1 MTGSPPPFT
10 VTITTFAAG
19 VLASALLQDAGIF
32 APGAAVLFTAAV
44 TLAAVAIRWPA
55 ALLAAALAAG
65 MGWFAL
71 QAGEVRASRLAEHLG
86 GRDVFVTGVVANFP
100 QQGRRGRVWFL
111 FRPLTAHLGGAAVV
125 HPHLLSLRDY
135 AGGSYRQG
143 EAWRLRV
150 RLRPPHG
157 ARNPAGHDR
166 ERWMFLRGIGGGG
179 YVVADQRNQRLGA
192 PPAWNIVPQW
202 RARVL
207 AGVRELLAES
217 PHRGMIEA
225 LAVGVR
231 ESLSEAQWEVLRA
244 GGTAHLVAI
253 SGLHIGLVAGLGF
266 VLAGVLW
273 RLAVI
278 FGPRRF
284 FGGRPPRRWRC
295 CLPVALGFALF
306 YAALAGFSVPTQ
318 RALVMLLAFT
328 ATRLIDRRTGLFYGL
343 AAALFGVLLLDPLPV
358 LTAGFWLSFVAVAVI
373 GLALVN
379 APPSSTVP
387 VVDSPTMTAR
397 FAHWLRLNVRL
408 AVRVQVALTLAM
420 APALLLFFQQAP
432 PLAPL
437 VNLVVVPWFGMTV
450 VPAVLFAAAALLMD
464 ATAAAEVLLAA
475 AEGAVAAAWPV
486 MAAAAKLPL
495 AALPKPSPWTLA
507 AAAVAV
513 FLLLAAR
520 KMPGRWLAPAFAAPL
535 VFGAPPPPPEGA
547 LRVTVLDAGQ
557 GLAVLVRTRRHSLL
571 YDAGPAYPGFD
582 AGARV
587 VVPSLRA
594 LGVARLDALVLS
606 HGDHD
611 HAGGAAAVVRAFRP
625 ARVLSGEAGR
635 FAGAEFCVDGQKWT
649 WDGVTFTFLAP
660 PPGAA
665 DNPNNASCVLRLA
678 VGGAGGS
685 VLLTGDI
692 ERAAERELLARHR
705 SRLRAAAVLVP
716 HHGSRTSSSPAFVA
730 AVGAPVAI
738 VSAACHSRHGHPHPQ
753 VAARY
758 RRAGGEV
765 WNTGEEGAITL
776 TLSPGSALAVTSER
790 RRRPGLWGKSCA
802 GRRAGLLSRRR
813 A

>member
-32 APGAAVLFTAAV
+32 APGAGVLFTAAL
-44 TLAAVAIRWPA
+44 TLAIAAIRWPV

-86 GRDVFVTGVVANFP
+86 GRDVFVTGVVADFP
-100 QQGRRGRVWFL
+100 QYGRGRARFL
-111 FRPLTAHLGGAAVV
+111 FRPLSAHHGGAAIA

-135 AGGSYRQG
+135 DGGSYRQG
-143 EAWRLRV
+143 ETWRLRL
-150 RLRPPHG
+150 RLRPPFG

-179 YVVADQRNQRLGA
+179 YVVADQRNQLLRA

-207 AGVRELLAES
+207 AGVRKLLAES
-217 PHRGMIEA
+217 PHRGMVEA

-231 ESLSEAQWEVLRA
+231 ESLGRAQWEVLRA

-273 RLAVI
+273 RLAVV

-284 FGGRPPRRWRC
+284 FGGRPPRRWHC
-295 CLPVALGFALF
+295 CLPVALAFALF
-306 YAALAGFSVPTQ
+306 YAALAGFSLPTQ
-318 RALVMLLAFT
+318 RALVMLIAFT
-328 ATRLIDRRTGLFYGL
+328 ATRLLDRRTGLFYGL
-343 AAALFGVLLLDPLPV
+343 AVALFGVLLLDPLPV

-379 APPSSTVP
+379 APPLSMVP

-408 AVRVQVALTLAM
+408 AVRVQVALALAM

-437 VNLVVVPWFGMTV
+437 VNLVVVPWFGITV
-450 VPAVLFAAAALLMD
+450 VPAVLFAAVALLVD
-464 ATAAAEVLLAA
+464 ATSAAAALLAA
-475 AEGAVAAAWPV
+475 AEGAVAVAWPV
-486 MAAAAKLPL
+486 MAGAAALPL
-495 AALPKPSPWTLA
+495 VALPKPSPWTLA

-513 FLLLAAR
+513 FLLLGAR
-520 KMPGRWLAPAFAAPL
+520 KMPGRWLALVFAAPL
-535 VFGAPPPPPEGA
+535 VFGAPPPPLEGA
-547 LRVTVLDAGQ
+547 VRVTVLDAGQ

-587 VVPSLRA
+587 VAPSLRA
-594 LGVARLDALVLS
+594 LGVAWLDALVLS
-606 HGDHD
+606 HGDRD
-611 HAGGAAAVVRAFRP
+611 HAGGAAAVTRAFRP

-635 FAGAEFCVDGQKWT
+635 FAGAVACVDGQRWT

-665 DNPNNASCVLRLA
+665 DNPNNASCVLQVA
-678 VGGAGGS
+678 GAGGA

-692 ERAAERELLARHR
+692 ERAAERALLARHR
-705 SRLRAAAVLVP
+705 HRLRAAAVLVP

-738 VSAACHSRHGHPHPQ
+738 VSAARHSHHGHPHPQ
-753 VAARY
+753 VVARY
-758 RRAGGEV
+758 RRAGSEV
-765 WNTGEEGAITL
+765 WNTAEEGAVTL
-776 TLSPGSALAVTSER
+776 TLAADGALAVTSER
-790 RRRPGLWGKSCA
+790 QRRPGLWGK
-802 GRRAGLLSRRR
+802 
-813 A
+813 

>member
-10 VTITTFAAG
+10 VTIATFAAG

-32 APGAAVLFTAAV
+32 APGAGVLFAAA
-44 TLAAVAIRWPA
+44 LAFAALAIRWPA

-86 GRDVFVTGVVANFP
+86 GRDIFVTGIVAGFP
-100 QQGRRGRVWFL
+100 QHGGGRVRFL
-111 FRPLTAHLGGAAVV
+111 FRPLTAHLGGAAIT

-135 AGGSYRQG
+135 GGGNYRQG

-157 ARNPAGHDR
+157 GRNPAGHDH

-179 YVVADQRNQRLGA
+179 YVVADQRNQRLRA
-192 PPAWNIVPQW
+192 PPPWNLAPQW

-207 AGVRELLAES
+207 SGVRELLAES
-217 PHRGMIEA
+217 PHRGMVEA

-231 ESLSEAQWEVLRA
+231 ESLGKAQWEVLRA

-266 VLAGVLW
+266 VLAGALW

-284 FGGRPPRRWRC
+284 FGGRPPRRWHC

-328 ATRLIDRRTGLFYGL
+328 ATRLLDRRAGLFYGL
-343 AAALFGVLLLDPLPV
+343 AVALFGVLLLDPLPV

-373 GLALVN
+373 GLALVS
-379 APPSSTVP
+379 APPTPPPLAV
-387 VVDSPTMTAR
+387 PTMVTR
-397 FAHWLRLNVRL
+397 FANWLRLNVKM
-408 AVRVQVALTLAM
+408 AVRVQVALALAM

-450 VPAVLFAAAALLMD
+450 VPAVLFAAVALLVD
-464 ATAAAEVLLAA
+464 ATSAAAALLAA
-475 AEGAVAAAWPV
+475 AEGAVALAWPV
-486 MAAAAKLPL
+486 MAAAAALPL
-495 AALPKPSPWTLA
+495 VALPAPSPWALA

-513 FLLLAAR
+513 FLTLAAR
-520 KMPGRWLAPAFAAPL
+520 RMPGRWLALAFAAPL
-535 VFGAPPPPPEGA
+535 AFGAPPPPPMGA
-547 LRVTVLDAGQ
+547 VTVTVLDAGQ

-571 YDAGPAYPGFD
+571 YDAGPAYRGFD
-582 AGARV
+582 AGAQV
-587 VVPSLRA
+587 VAPSLRA

-606 HGDHD
+606 HGDRD
-611 HAGGAAAVVRAFRP
+611 HAGGAAAVVRIFRP

-635 FAGAEFCVDGQKWT
+635 FAGAMACVDGQRWT

-660 PPGAA
+660 PPGVA
-665 DNPNNASCVLRLA
+665 DNPNDASCVLRVA
-678 VGGAGGS
+678 GAGGA

-705 SRLRAAAVLVP
+705 HRLRAAAVLVP

-730 AVGAPVAI
+730 AVGASVAI
-738 VSAACHSRHGHPHPQ
+738 VSAARHSRHGHPHPQ

-765 WNTGEEGAITL
+765 WNTAEEGAITL
-776 TLSPGSALAVTSER
+776 TLAADGALAVTGER
-790 RRRPGLWGKSCA
+790 RRRPGLWGK
-802 GRRAGLLSRRR
+802 
-813 A
+813 

>member
-32 APGAAVLFTAAV
+32 APGAGFLFAAA
-44 TLAAVAIRWPA
+44 LAFAALAIRWPA

-86 GRDVFVTGVVANFP
+86 GRDIFVTGIVAGFP
-100 QQGRRGRVWFL
+100 QHGGGRVRFL
-111 FRPLTAHLGGAAVV
+111 FRPLAAHHAGAAIT

-135 AGGSYRQG
+135 GGGNYRQG

-157 ARNPAGHDR
+157 ARNPAGHDH

-179 YVVADQRNQRLGA
+179 YVVADQRNQRLRA
-192 PPAWNIVPQW
+192 PPPWNLAPQW

-207 AGVRELLAES
+207 SGVRELLAES
-217 PHRGMIEA
+217 PHRGMVEA

-231 ESLSEAQWEVLRA
+231 ESLGKAQWEVLRA

-266 VLAGVLW
+266 VLAGALW

-284 FGGRPPRRWRC
+284 FGGRPPRRWHC

-328 ATRLIDRRTGLFYGL
+328 ATRLLDRRAGLFYGL
-343 AAALFGVLLLDPLPV
+343 AVALFGVLLLDPLPV

-373 GLALVN
+373 GLALVS
-379 APPSSTVP
+379 ALPTPPPLAV
-387 VVDSPTMTAR
+387 PTMVTR
-397 FAHWLRLNVRL
+397 FANWLRLNVKM
-408 AVRVQVALTLAM
+408 AVRVQVALALAM

-450 VPAVLFAAAALLMD
+450 VPAVLFAAVALLVD
-464 ATAAAEVLLAA
+464 ATSAAAALLAA
-475 AEGAVAAAWPV
+475 AEGAVALAWPV
-486 MAAAAKLPL
+486 MAAAAALPL
-495 AALPKPSPWTLA
+495 VALPAPSPWALA

-520 KMPGRWLAPAFAAPL
+520 RMPGRWLALAFAAPL
-535 VFGAPPPPPEGA
+535 AFGAPPPPPMGA
-547 LRVTVLDAGQ
+547 VTVTVLDAGQ

-571 YDAGPAYPGFD
+571 YDAGPAYRGFD
-582 AGARV
+582 AGAQV
-587 VVPSLRA
+587 VAPSLRA

-606 HGDHD
+606 HGDRD

-635 FAGAEFCVDGQKWT
+635 FAGAMACVDGQRWT

-665 DNPNNASCVLRLA
+665 DNPNDASCVLRVA
-678 VGGAGGS
+678 GAGGA

-705 SRLRAAAVLVP
+705 HRLRAAAVLVP

-730 AVGAPVAI
+730 AVGASVAI
-738 VSAACHSRHGHPHPQ
+738 VSAARHSRHGHPHPQ

-765 WNTGEEGAITL
+765 WNTAEEGAITL
-776 TLSPGSALAVTSER
+776 TLTADGALAVTGER
-790 RRRPGLWGKSCA
+790 RRRPGLWGK
-802 GRRAGLLSRRR
+802 
-813 A
+813 